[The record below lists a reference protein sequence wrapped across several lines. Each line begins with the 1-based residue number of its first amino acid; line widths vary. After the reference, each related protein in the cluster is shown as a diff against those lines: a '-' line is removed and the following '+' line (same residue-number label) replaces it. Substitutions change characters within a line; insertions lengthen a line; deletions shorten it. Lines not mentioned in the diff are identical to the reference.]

1 MKDVSR
7 VSVSSHILKNRETTL
22 NETVGMDTRHYKF
35 V

>member
-7 VSVSSHILKNRETTL
+7 VSVSSHILKNRETPL
-22 NETVGMDTRHYKF
+22 NEAIGIDTGCYEF

>member
-22 NETVGMDTRHYKF
+22 NETIGIDTCCYEF